1 MADLTHR
8 SGVTGIVPEHWA
20 SLMQVP
26 LRKSLVAA
34 ETANTQFEPI
44 LKDGDTIHQS
54 YYDNLTVTDY
64 TPGTDISGHEQL
76 TAHDESLTVNQSK
89 IVRTYVD
96 DVEELQSRPDIQ
108 ETLTNEAAYQLRD
121 NIDTNTL
128 LNVTGAASS
137 LDEGDIGGTSGSA
150 ITATSGNVID
160 VFSSAREKLRRM
172 NVEEMGDWIV
182 VAKPSLIQ
190 KIEEKAANTGF
201 NVADSTLKNGFVGN
215 WMGFNWFMS
224 NNLPSTSYGGTSNT
238 DNVYIGRS
246 RQISLVS
253 QMAPKVYIK
262 DAEKRLGQ
270 YIYMHALY
278 GTNLFT
284 KPSNRFLNAK
294 IYVS

>member
-1 MADLTHR
+1 MALTHR

-20 SLMQVP
+20 QMLQVP
-26 LRKSLVAA
+26 LRKSLVSA
-34 ETANTQFEPI
+34 EAANTQFEPV
-44 LKDGDTIHQS
+44 LRDGDTIHFS
-54 YYDNLTVTDY
+54 YYDSLSVTDY
-64 TPGTDISGHEQL
+64 TPGSDISGHEQL

-121 NIDTNTL
+121 QVDSDTL

-137 LDEGDIGGTSGSA
+137 LDDGDIGGTSGSA
-150 ITATSGNVID
+150 ITASSGNVID
-160 VFSSAREKLRRM
+160 IFASAREKLRRM

-182 VAKPSLIQ
+182 VATPSLVQ

-201 NVADSTLKNGFVGN
+201 NVSDTTLRNGFVGD
-215 WMGFNWFMS
+215 WMGFRWYVS
-224 NNLPSTSYGGTSNT
+224 NNLPSETYGGTSNT

-253 QMAPKVYIK
+253 QMAPKVYVK

-270 YIYMHALY
+270 YIYMHTLY

-284 KPSNRFLNAK
+284 KPSNRFLSGK